1 MTNDTDM
8 TPGDLAGTVR
18 EVQHELRQRY
28 GATEA
33 DIRGDDV
40 TEWGREDPGPGESDT
55 VSSEGRSLEF
65 ADGADELISRSQDLV
80 VTLQWLQDDLPT
92 EQGRTDI
99 EAALEMLTVK
109 IRQILDDYPEAD
121 VSTYTDGTRAQLNLN
136 LGDA

>member
-1 MTNDTDM
+1 MTDDTDF
-8 TPGDLAGTVR
+8 TPGDLTGHVR
-18 EVQHELRQRY
+18 EVQEALRERY

-65 ADGADELISRSQDLV
+65 ADVADELISRSQDLV

-92 EQGRTDI
+92 ENGRSDI
-99 EAALEMLTVK
+99 AAALEMLTVK
-109 IRQILDDYPEAD
+109 IRQVLDDYPEAE
-121 VSTYTDGTRAQLNLN
+121 VSTYTDGNRAQLNVN